1 MNEMENTA
9 MPKRFDSLGDT
20 INEMMSPDYRARFVA
35 EYHQTKIRYEKL
47 KKLCNRIEAARITGQ
62 KDPNHDC
69 PTALLKEQQ
78 QVMGDYLHVLE
89 VRAEIENIEL

>member
-1 MNEMENTA
+1 MDAMENTA

-47 KKLCNRIEAARITGQ
+47 KKFCNRIEAAMITGQ
-62 KDPNHDC
+62 KEPNHDC
-69 PTALLKEQQ
+69 PMSMLREQQ
-78 QVMGDYLHVLE
+78 QVMGRYLHILE
-89 VRAEIENIEL
+89 IRAEIENIKL

>member
-1 MNEMENTA
+1 MNEMETA

-47 KKLCNRIEAARITGQ
+47 KKFCDRIEAAKITGQ
-62 KDPNHDC
+62 IEPKHDC
-69 PTALLKEQQ
+69 PMSLLRGQQ
-78 QVMGDYLHVLE
+78 QAMGGYLHILE
-89 VRAEIENIEL
+89 IRAEIEEIEL

>member
-1 MNEMENTA
+1 MNEMETA

-20 INEMMSPDYRARFVA
+20 INEMMSPDYRVRFVA

-47 KKLCNRIEAARITGQ
+47 KKLCNRIEAARVTGQ

-69 PTALLKEQQ
+69 PMSLLRQQQ
-78 QVMGDYLHVLE
+78 QVMGHYLHILE
-89 VRAEIENIEL
+89 IRAEIEEIEL